1 MVPDFPLRN
10 VMTTAM
16 FQLKMLLRTRKNEK
30 VIKERRRLAFSS
42 KVCEVKWMRFTYP
55 AHVFTVIVSF
65 PFRWAIGYD
74 FSDNNS

>member
-16 FQLKMLLRTRKNEK
+16 FQLKMLLRTRKHEK

-42 KVCEVKWMRFTYP
+42 KVSGMKPIEKY
-55 AHVFTVIVSF
+55 
-65 PFRWAIGYD
+65 
-74 FSDNNS
+74 